1 MGEGGGSGGGE
12 EELESRT
19 HVSLLMLPRCMVT
32 TKRPGTGLTRLRPP
46 GMTVQTPAAETE
58 KARQTSGLGSSWRPF
73 QTGVV
78 ERLRAS

>member
-58 KARQTSGLGSSWRPF
+58 KALDGAVAPWAGVTAATRSWREPP
-73 QTGVV
+73 
-78 ERLRAS
+78 